1 MKLAEHREVPIKPSS
16 LPFIPRI
23 ILKQRGIDRWLFQLL
38 IVRRKVLKELPSPFV
53 FFNRSTIFYVS
64 KDYFPTLEIA
74 KNYFE
79 RHKRKKSRSYYQKII
94 S

>member
-38 IVRRKVLKELPSPFV
+38 IVRRKVLKGLPSPFV
-53 FFNRSTIFYVS
+53 FFNRSTIFYE
-64 KDYFPTLEIA
+64 YP
-74 KNYFE
+74 
-79 RHKRKKSRSYYQKII
+79 KII
-94 S
+94 FQLSKLPKITSNDIRERSLDRITKK